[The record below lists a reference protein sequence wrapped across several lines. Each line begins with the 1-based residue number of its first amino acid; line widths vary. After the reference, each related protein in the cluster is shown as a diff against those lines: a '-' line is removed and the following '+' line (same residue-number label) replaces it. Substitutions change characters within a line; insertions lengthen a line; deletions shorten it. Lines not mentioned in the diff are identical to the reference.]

1 MPTKQQLLLSLQ
13 AISAAE
19 RRFTDQE
26 TEHAA
31 DALLEVFTAQ
41 QPGLREAKGLNH
53 DLEEARDRL
62 IQDGESFRA
71 AVVAARGITD
81 KGDSRYHVRR
91 DYGHRLGALARDL
104 LSLIEAGGI
113 E

>member
-1 MPTKQQLLLSLQ
+1 
-13 AISAAE
+13 
-19 RRFTDQE
+19 
-26 TEHAA
+26 
-31 DALLEVFTAQ
+31 
-41 QPGLREAKGLNH
+41 
-53 DLEEARDRL
+53 L

-71 AVVAARGITD
+71 AVAAARGITD

-104 LSLIEAGGI
+104 FSLIEVGGI

>member
-1 MPTKQQLLLSLQ
+1 MPSYQQLLEGLE

-19 RRFTDQE
+19 RRFTGLE
-26 TEHAA
+26 TEDAA
-31 DALLEVFTAQ
+31 ESLLGVFAAQ
-41 QPGLREAKGLNH
+41 QPTLEKADGLNDQH
-53 DLEEARDRL
+53 KQVRDRL

-71 AVVAARGITD
+71 ALTTARGITD
-81 KGDSRYHVRR
+81 KGDSRWHLRR

-104 LSLIEAGGI
+104 IGLLEAGGI